1 MAFAQLLTEDTIR
14 MELDAQRKEECIEK
28 LAATLGELDI
38 LSDQRS
44 FVNAV
49 LERETL
55 GTTGI
60 GFGIAIPHGKSSAVK
75 RPSIAFARLK
85 APIDWQSLDDQP
97 VTMVFLS
104 AVPEESANEH
114 LQSLASLSRKLIHE
128 EFRDRLA
135 NAANVQD
142 VLDILRQE

>member
-97 VTMVFLS
+97 VTMVFLI

-114 LQSLASLSRKLIHE
+114 LQILASLSRKLIHE